1 MSMTN
6 LSDDNM
12 PDFKF
17 NEDIYIDEIA
27 DYIISTYSQHY
38 SKKQFQAS
46 EFIYDA
52 GHGTGFNMG
61 NVMKYAQR
69 YGNKGTTDDHRKDLM
84 KVIHYAILQ
93 LHVHD
98 TSQDDLPMEPS
109 VNQLRIPQELFTILA
124 KHFFLVSSL
133 VVIFQMLKKMITSYW
148 NRINKK
154 MKGLNTSNSVRYY
167 VYCIAN
173 FDLNLYPE
181 FL

>member
-1 MSMTN
+1 MTD
-6 LSDDNM
+6 LLDDNT

-38 SKKQFQAS
+38 SKKKFQAS

-69 YGNKGTTDDHRKDLM
+69 YGNKGSDEDGRKDLM

-98 TSQDDLPMEPS
+98 TTHNQVSFVDKSQ
-109 VNQLRIPQELFTILA
+109 
-124 KHFFLVSSL
+124 
-133 VVIFQMLKKMITSYW
+133 
-148 NRINKK
+148 
-154 MKGLNTSNSVRYY
+154 
-167 VYCIAN
+167 
-173 FDLNLYPE
+173 
-181 FL
+181 